1 MTLFANSVYVAF
13 SNLWNLD
20 NLKLIQNGSHKH
32 QNYLG
37 ILFCHICPLLPV
49 IHYHYRKMFDINKEE
64 RMKSKTP
71 YSDGHC
77 QDTGIYLSRHLMHLF
92 HVTKLTLKMTN
103 QIEYGQL
110 QLDQIMTSYFFL
122 GFQTTTIENE
132 IYITRTS
139 NESLQL
145 CFLVRSKM
153 NIYCADDGIWS
164 EWSDEQC
171 WKGMG

>member
-1 MTLFANSVYVAF
+1 MRSSSCVYSHIGRGGFMLGPEHCYTGLMIKQNKNKGKKKLCVYELYSIHRNNLHMMTLFANSVYVAF

-77 QDTGIYLSRHLMHLF
+77 
-92 HVTKLTLKMTN
+92 
-103 QIEYGQL
+103 
-110 QLDQIMTSYFFL
+110 
-122 GFQTTTIENE
+122 
-132 IYITRTS
+132 
-139 NESLQL
+139 
-145 CFLVRSKM
+145 
-153 NIYCADDGIWS
+153 
-164 EWSDEQC
+164 
-171 WKGMG
+171 